1 MFGHTLRFI
10 LVRHGLTDWNESG
23 RLLGRIAIGL
33 NERGRR
39 QARALADAL
48 REVQVRAVFSSP
60 QQRTQETAQAIAS
73 AQGVEV
79 QTEPGLDEVWLGRW
93 QGKTFGEIQDDP
105 DLLPVLRDPT
115 YVCDAIEPATEVQ
128 SRVVA
133 VVETLRRARDPTPVV
148 LVSHG
153 DPLRLILAHYLS
165 MELRDYRRLT
175 VDPGSASIL
184 SFDVRGT
191 HLVTLNWKPGPG
203 LLQRLL
209 A

>member
-175 VDPGSASIL
+175 VDPGSASLL